1 MIALNAQQLISGH
14 VYYQPSTDRIE
25 FQLVVVDEAGQ
36 ASEES
41 VMALLSKTEDRASS
55 SPHIYPPAAV
65 AGAKPNAEP
74 PHPIRPTPRV
84 FTIPIRRQTQEPATP
99 ALIQDTPPPA
109 TIEVAASSN
118 LIPVSPPRITV
129 PPVAPPPIPAER
141 PPQNASSAPAVPESK
156 PPARPA
162 VRFEM
167 AVAKKKPNPVL
178 PPLTASQFPQ
188 TGSIEVVLHVHIDEA
203 GKVTAAEL
211 ISKGQKSA
219 LNTQLEKAASE
230 AAMRWRFDPARSN
243 DKPVPSDQNISF
255 VFQRSAPGPYR

>member
-1 MIALNAQQLISGH
+1 
-14 VYYQPSTDRIE
+14 
-25 FQLVVVDEAGQ
+25 
-36 ASEES
+36 
-41 VMALLSKTEDRASS
+41 
-55 SPHIYPPAAV
+55 
-65 AGAKPNAEP
+65 
-74 PHPIRPTPRV
+74 
-84 FTIPIRRQTQEPATP
+84 
-99 ALIQDTPPPA
+99 
-109 TIEVAASSN
+109 
-118 LIPVSPPRITV
+118 
-129 PPVAPPPIPAER
+129 
-141 PPQNASSAPAVPESK
+141 
-156 PPARPA
+156 
-162 VRFEM
+162 M